1 MKKTKVETATMA
13 VPKHKLREIYKHLV
27 VYKAQLEAR
36 HRAEP
41 LKPPPLFLLNTATD
55 QLFGLLNSRPELS
68 GQSAR
73 FTRERPLVQFQRGA
87 PSLSGRRTGLERE
100 HGP

>member
-1 MKKTKVETATMA
+1 VGSIPIARSKGFEETMKKTKVETATMA

-55 QLFGLLNSRPELS
+55 QLFGLLNSRP
-68 GQSAR
+68 
-73 FTRERPLVQFQRGA
+73 
-87 PSLSGRRTGLERE
+87 
-100 HGP
+100 